1 MIITPRMESQT
12 PRKLEALVNQMHAHM
27 RAIRDLED
35 AYEAKVAFGEN
46 ADLAR
51 IIDSTQKLLEAH
63 TQFGEGRI
71 KAVTISN
78 LIPLCKRTLSI
89 LQKKN
94 ADTASL
100 VREWGDC
107 FATILTEKAKREDT
121 SDPVMSE
128 SVKLKD
134 VAGKKSAIPMTTG
147 NNHYVVKKMSLVFT
161 TRTSLN
167 FKKSNFPEAYML
179 SQFAGGYIIAE
190 QIVIGLNV
198 KSVTKSAIRK
208 QVDAVV
214 QAYRAQGKHFINV
227 LGSRET
233 PYFWHRGSPLAFVWL
248 MPEQIY
254 SRAPFEVQSVDF
266 NTIEHEDLAEP
277 DQRAKIQEKIK
288 KDREAFEAYLVKDKE
303 YASLLQKMQDA
314 KLRQTGVGTLHV
326 YGTDAPRSPKGELI
340 SLRASL
346 ENRKNELRG
355 IWLAKLSPDAD
366 QAKPKVKT
374 PVKWK
379 PAKPALKVPV
389 KPALKVPVKATRR

>member
-27 RAIRDLED
+27 REIRDLED
-35 AYEAKVAFGEN
+35 AYEAKVTFGEE

-51 IIDSTQKLLEAH
+51 VIDSTKNLLEAH

-71 KAVTISN
+71 KAVTVSN
-78 LIPLCKRTLSI
+78 LIPLCKRTLSL
-89 LQKKN
+89 LQKDN
-94 ADTASL
+94 ADTAAL
-100 VREWGDC
+100 VQEWGNC

-121 SDPVMSE
+121 ADPVMSE

-167 FKKSNFPEAYML
+167 FKKSNFPESYML
-179 SQFAGGYIIAE
+179 SQFAGGYVIAD
-190 QIVIGLNV
+190 QIVIGMNV
-198 KSVTKSAIRK
+198 KSVTKAAIRK

-214 QAYRAQGKHFINV
+214 HAYKAQGKHFVNV
-227 LGSRET
+227 LGSREA
-233 PYFWHRGSPLAFVWL
+233 PYFWHRGNPLVFVWL

-266 NTIEHEDLAEP
+266 NIVEHDDPVES
-277 DQRAKIQEKIK
+277 DQRAKVQAKIK

-303 YASLLQKMQDA
+303 YTALLQKMQDS
-314 KLRQTGVGTLHV
+314 KLRQTGVGALHV
-326 YGTDAPRSPKGELI
+326 YGTDAPRSPKGEI
-340 SLRASL
+340 SSLRASL
-346 ENRKNELRG
+346 EKRKNELRD
-355 IWLAKLSPDAD
+355 IFWLAKLSPDA
-366 QAKPKVKT
+366 AEPKPKVKV

-379 PAKPALKVPV
+379 VAKPALKVPV
-389 KPALKVPVKATRR
+389 KTTRR